1 MVREVGNRKLPDP
14 LIIPRSPGQ
23 GRQQWKT
30 RRNSSLPSP
39 QPKWPK
45 SSGLLTKGCSCS
57 TCEATFFES
66 AKVFLNDL
74 YVVVCKKR
82 AALIDLESELF
93 PYKIYNPDRKEAKK

>member
-1 MVREVGNRKLPDP
+1 MQNTQEQLTAIAAAEMANVE
-14 LIIPRSPGQ
+14 
-23 GRQQWKT
+23 W
-30 RRNSSLPSP
+30 SSHERM
-39 QPKWPK
+39 
-45 SSGLLTKGCSCS
+45 LLQYLRGDK
-57 TCEATFFES
+57 ES